1 MVCKWSPHK
10 LPHTDIFVGPVLA
23 AAVVAEMLESGIEQL
38 NGRGFKLADLLD
50 KRDECSNDENKDER
64 KVAIPDTEGKKGD
77 DEEVDKK
84 E

>member
-1 MVCKWSPHK
+1 M
-10 LPHTDIFVGPVLA
+10 PHTDIFVGPVLA
-23 AAVVAEMLESGIEQL
+23 AAVVDEMLESGIESL

-50 KRDECSNDENKDER
+50 NIDECSNDENKDER

-77 DEEVDKK
+77 GAEVDNR